1 MRGLRS
7 RAMRVGF
14 NVTHRDAAATR
25 RAATL
30 AEAADI
36 DILTLG
42 DSQSTVRDVYAQL
55 TICALATERVHLG
68 PFVTNPVTRHPTV
81 TASAIATIDE
91 LSNGR
96 AYLGIGRGNASV
108 LNAGLPRATPADIRS
123 ALQVIDH
130 VLGRPRADLGAIA
143 PLSWTKRRIPVL
155 VHSSGPRTL
164 AVAVEAADGVIIRWG
179 DTDPLLLDEHLA
191 RIRQLRA
198 RSPRAAEP
206 FQVWAV
212 VSVCVARSVETAR
225 ETMDVA
231 HRARSLPPREWPAE
245 LADRFREFH
254 ARYRFEHHASRTNKA
269 NKRLLAEVGLTEFT
283 LDRYAVIGEARDI
296 ARRLADG
303 ARGGIDAFI
312 LAVEDPRV
320 GRADEERIADA
331 SEIRRALVAA

>member
-1 MRGLRS
+1 
-7 RAMRVGF
+7 
-14 NVTHRDAAATR
+14 
-25 RAATL
+25 
-30 AEAADI
+30 
-36 DILTLG
+36 
-42 DSQSTVRDVYAQL
+42 VYSQL
-55 TICALATERVHLG
+55 TICALATERVQLG

-108 LNAGLPRATPADIRS
+108 LNAGLPRATPADIRR
-123 ALQVIDH
+123 ALEVIDH
-130 VLGRPRADLGAIA
+130 MLGRPRAELAAIA
-143 PLSWTKRRIPVL
+143 PLTWTKRRVPVL

-179 DTDPLLLDEHLA
+179 DSDPRRLDEHLA

-212 VSVCVARSVETAR
+212 VSVCVTRSVEAAR

-231 HRARSLPPREWPAE
+231 HRARSLPSREWPAE

-254 ARYRFEHHASRTNKA
+254 ARYRFDHHASKTNKV
-269 NKRLLAEVGLTEFT
+269 NKRLLTEVGLTDFT
-283 LDRYAVIGEARDI
+283 LDRYAVIGDAHEIGARLGAA
-296 ARRLADG
+296 ARR
-303 ARGGIDAFI
+303 GIDAFV
-312 LAVEDPRV
+312 LAVEDPRE
-320 GRADEERIADA
+320 GRSDEERIADA
-331 SEIRRALVAA
+331 SEIRAALNAG